1 MLSNNNSDI
10 EILLNK
16 YFLLINNYTIFFL
29 DTIKNMHTHIYINIY
44 IKGIKIIE
52 TVFLLSL
59 YYYKSINDI
68 YNNTE
73 KSYVYFIEFIN
84 QINFNNNLDANNET
98 NFDITI
104 KDAIIFAY
112 KKTIFVQESKINEN
126 TNIFSNKNLIY
137 LKNRINLINNIYIL
151 NYDFNIINYNY
162 NNSEIKKNFKNN
174 ICNIKK
180 IIEKITNKF
189 QNEKIK
195 YITETIKLLYNSN
208 IYELINKKYNNLF
221 EVIEKIITYT
231 NNDSLYIIDIKEII

>member
-59 YYYKSINDI
+59 YYYRSINDI
-68 YNNTE
+68 YSNTE

-84 QINFNNNLDANNET
+84 QINFNNNLDVNNET

-195 YITETIKLLYNSN
+195 YITDIIKLLYNSN
-208 IYELINKKYNNLF
+208 IYEVINKKYNNLF
-221 EVIEKIITYT
+221 EVIEKFITYT
-231 NNDSLYIIDIKEII
+231 NNGSIYIIDIKEII

>member
-16 YFLLINNYTIFFL
+16 YFLLVNNYTIFFL

-84 QINFNNNLDANNET
+84 QINFNNNLDVNNET

-126 TNIFSNKNLIY
+126 TNIISNKNLIY
-137 LKNRINLINNIYIL
+137 LKNIINLINNIYIL

-195 YITETIKLLYNSN
+195 YITDIIKLLYNSN
-208 IYELINKKYNNLF
+208 SYEVINKKYNNLF
-221 EVIEKIITYT
+221 EVIENFITYT
-231 NNDSLYIIDIKEII
+231 NNGSIYMIDIKEII

>member
-44 IKGIKIIE
+44 IKGIKIIK

-68 YNNTE
+68 YSNTE

-126 TNIFSNKNLIY
+126 TIF
-137 LKNRINLINNIYIL
+137 
-151 NYDFNIINYNY
+151 
-162 NNSEIKKNFKNN
+162 
-174 ICNIKK
+174 
-180 IIEKITNKF
+180 
-189 QNEKIK
+189 
-195 YITETIKLLYNSN
+195 
-208 IYELINKKYNNLF
+208 
-221 EVIEKIITYT
+221 
-231 NNDSLYIIDIKEII
+231 